1 MGVAWE
7 DQVGLAGHR
16 RSGRE
21 GLHRS
26 DLVDLDRMGQD
37 RVAWVLVGIRQ
48 AGQEEH
54 RACAPRD
61 RTFLR
66 KDLMAHKVR
75 AVAKDR
81 AARIRVVVSV
91 GRESKGVLEVG
102 DVAASADRAARAGPA
117 DLAARPRA
125 FAWATG
131 RPVRVVQRVRR
142 DRRASPAPMAR
153 PARCARWGSTNA
165 VEGPV
170 TRGLRPENRTARAAQ
185 NSRDTCN
192 RIRFDCCANTGQSS
206 VATHRLPPSQDR
218 SRRVRKNKIKI
229 QIER

>member
-26 DLVDLDRMGQD
+26 DLVDLDRVDLD
-37 RVAWVLVGIRQ
+37 RVASGLVGIRQ

-66 KDLMAHKVR
+66 KDLVARKVR

-91 GRESKGVLEVG
+91 GRESKGVLEVE
-102 DVAASADRAARAGPA
+102 DVAASADRAAREAPTSIRSWGWTTSA
-117 DLAARPRA
+117 SRSAAVCCR
-125 FAWATG
+125 
-131 RPVRVVQRVRR
+131 
-142 DRRASPAPMAR
+142 SPNTVSAI
-153 PARCARWGSTNA
+153 CNSSGSSPSNTLIGIGS
-165 VEGPV
+165 E
-170 TRGLRPENRTARAAQ
+170 PESRRTA
-185 NSRDTCN
+185 N
-192 RIRFDCCANTGQSS
+192 
-206 VATHRLPPSQDR
+206 
-218 SRRVRKNKIKI
+218 
-229 QIER
+229 